1 MRDGARPG
9 WDVHLPGPPGPPPGA
24 TLPEAWAAHFESAPD
39 RPLLWEERRGWVTAG
54 DVDRAS
60 RQVAARLAGAGLRP
74 GDRVLMSAAT
84 SVELVEAH
92 VAALRLGLVV
102 VPANTA
108 YREREIAH
116 IVGDARP
123 RAAVVDDPDRAA
135 WIRRADPDVLVVGPD
150 VDLAAGDA
158 GGAPVL
164 DAVRPEDPALIG
176 YTSGTTGTPKGA
188 VLSHG
193 NLLASSESVRLAWR
207 WTADDRLVLAL
218 PLFHIHGLGVGLHG
232 TLLAGGSAVLLPRF
246 DPDTV
251 LDAAAAH
258 DATLFFGVPTMY
270 ARLAGSP
277 RLGELG
283 RLRLCVS
290 GSAPLPPAVFDR
302 LADGS
307 GQRVLERYGM
317 TESGMNVSNPYDGE
331 RRPGTVGFP
340 LPGVDLRLARRRRD
354 PPPGSE
360 RVRWL
365 LGPARR
371 HGGRLHRRRLVQ
383 DRRHRRPRPRR
394 LPPPRRTGPGPDHHR
409 RPQRVPPGGGR
420 RPPRSSGRGRGGGGR
435 HTRRRVGRDRQRL
448 GRARLVGG
456 AAQEAELAGFAA
468 ERLARFK
475 CPRRF
480 VFVDE
485 LPRNALGKV
494 LRHELPMRLG
504 IPSRA
509 AQGSPVEGRRCPA
522 TVTGE
527 HPTSRPPGREQP
539 LAPAG
544 KAVGRR

>member
-92 VAALRLGLVV
+92 IAALRLGLVV

-340 LPGVDLRLARRRRD
+340 LPGVDLRLARDGEIHLRGPNVFGGYWDRPDATAAAFTDDGWFKTGDIGDHD
-354 PPPGSE
+354 PDGY
-360 RVRWL
+360 L
-365 LGPARR
+365 
-371 HGGRLHRRRLVQ
+371 RLV
-383 DRRHRRPRPRR
+383 
-394 LPPPRRTGPGPDHHR
+394 
-409 RPQRVPPGGGR
+409 
-420 RPPRSSGRGRGGGGR
+420 
-435 HTRRRVGRDRQRL
+435 
-448 GRARLVGG
+448 GRARDLIITGG
-456 AAQEAELAGFAA
+456 LNVYPREVEDVLLDHPGVAEAAVAGTPDAEWGEIVSAWVVPASPAAPPQEAELAGFAA

-480 VFVDE
+480 VFVEE

-494 LRHELPMRLG
+494 LRHEL
-504 IPSRA
+504 
-509 AQGSPVEGRRCPA
+509 EG
-522 TVTGE
+522 
-527 HPTSRPPGREQP
+527 
-539 LAPAG
+539 
-544 KAVGRR
+544 